1 MKSYELSIPDTTAFG
16 AFSEPQHSSCYRV
29 FEAGFLR
36 RRASVQEKSINI
48 MLLAHMASSS
58 PLPSIIPDRAIV
70 ISTFQELREKSIV
83 SQYLTKPNTSY
94 SQPTVVLE
102 NLEYAGKLGPPGR
115 LSLNQGN
122 QRLCGVGG

>member
-1 MKSYELSIPDTTAFG
+1 MLSKESYLSPHQLKSYELSIPDTTAFG

-48 MLLAHMASSS
+48 TLLSALAGMASSS

-70 ISTFQELREKSIV
+70 L
-83 SQYLTKPNTSY
+83 P
-94 SQPTVVLE
+94 
-102 NLEYAGKLGPPGR
+102 
-115 LSLNQGN
+115 
-122 QRLCGVGG
+122 

>member
-16 AFSEPQHSSCYRV
+16 VFSEPQHSSCYRV

-70 ISTFQELREKSIV
+70 GPFRTDDGMLPHAKGYWARS
-83 SQYLTKPNTSY
+83 TSY